1 MKIAPVILSFALL
14 FISSAES
21 KTEEIP
27 IGTIL
32 SLWDDYKEVFS
43 AMQFALEQQ
52 HNQTNK
58 LFHFK
63 LYADNI
69 KTVDAYKLT
78 RIICRQ
84 VFFRSPKRVAASDFQ
99 AQTIIRN
106 ETAIFQIDRGI
117 FALLGTVDPESF
129 DTLHSYANAFEMP
142 FVTPWFP
149 ESLYH
154 GPSDNVQSY
163 AVQIRPEYHM
173 GLVDLISYYH
183 WDKVIYIYR

>member
-1 MKIAPVILSFALL
+1 MAVALL
-14 FISSAES
+14 ASVPFERASAS
-21 KTEEIP
+21 EEIP

-52 HNQTNK
+52 HNQTNR

-84 VFFRSPKRVAASDFQ
+84 
-99 AQTIIRN
+99 I
-106 ETAIFQIDRGI
+106 ERGI

-129 DTLHSYANAFEMP
+129 DTLHSYADAFEMP

-149 ESLYH
+149 ESLYRS
-154 GPSDNVQSY
+154 PFEVERRTIQNF
-163 AVQIRPEYHM
+163 ALQIRPEYHQ
-173 GLVDLISYYH
+173 GLVDLISYYG
-183 WDKVIYIYR
+183 WEKVIYIYSDFDGLLRLQRMIFLRGDRFWGKFAY